1 MRPIL
6 LIVALGCGTRSSEVP
21 REVTAADLERG
32 KSLAGNLKKSLFGE
46 LATALGRGVPSAIE
60 VCQTRA
66 PALAAELSK
75 DGVRVGRATRRT
87 RNSLNLATDWKLDA
101 IAHFETLK
109 AREQPLTAATFS
121 RVLGDRIGYAEPLL
135 IQEICL
141 SCHGKALAPDIAATL
156 TSRYPGDQATGYEIG
171 DLRGVV
177 WVELPG
183 R

>member
-1 MRPIL
+1 MRSIL
-6 LIVALGCGTRSSEVP
+6 LIVALGCGTKASEVP

-32 KSLAGNLKKSLFGE
+32 KSLAGSLKKSLFGE
-46 LATALGRGVPSAIE
+46 LATALGRGAPSAIE

-66 PALAAELSK
+66 PAIATELSK
-75 DGVRVGRATRRT
+75 DGVRVGRATRRA
-87 RNSLNLATDWKLDA
+87 RNSQNLATDWKLDA
-101 IAHFETLK
+101 IAHFEALET
-109 AREQPLTAATFS
+109 RDQPLTSATFS

-135 IQEICL
+135 IQEMCL
-141 SCHGKALAPDIAATL
+141 TCHGKALAPDVAAAL
-156 TSRYPGDQATGYEIG
+156 ASRYPGDQATGYAAG